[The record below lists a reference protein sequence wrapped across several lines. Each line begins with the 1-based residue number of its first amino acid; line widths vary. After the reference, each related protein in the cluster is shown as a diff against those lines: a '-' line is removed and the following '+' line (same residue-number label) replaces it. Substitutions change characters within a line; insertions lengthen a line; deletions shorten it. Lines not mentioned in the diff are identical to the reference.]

1 MTQVFAPAQC
11 LQYTQRGEALSSVRE
26 AESLEEKTLGQ
37 FYSPRSRFYPT
48 KTRESMTDPKLE
60 RIDATPEEIAS
71 AALSLNPADFPED
84 YLDEASDDNEEVND
98 A

>member
-1 MTQVFAPAQC
+1 
-11 LQYTQRGEALSSVRE
+11 
-26 AESLEEKTLGQ
+26 
-37 FYSPRSRFYPT
+37 
-48 KTRESMTDPKLE
+48 MTDPKLE